1 MSSETGF
8 IERGGST
15 DSWLTQ
21 YDLVN
26 PKKAYEDITN
36 SIKNGEI
43 VTLAAIVSAGIG
55 EISVR
60 AVITQV
66 EVEVE
71 VEALF
76 NGIYRVEADGLFG
89 DDSPQIEARGVTNHS
104 DPLGSNGGNKQDLTV
119 VIKLS
124 GDNKISSGHF
134 FLATKEYP

>member
-1 MSSETGF
+1 MSSETGS
-8 IERGGST
+8 IERGGSA
-15 DSWLTQ
+15 DSWLAQ
-21 YDLVN
+21 YDLVD
-26 PKKAYEDITN
+26 PEKAYKDITD
-36 SIKNGEI
+36 SIQNGEK
-43 VTLAAIVSAGIG
+43 VTLAARVSAGIG

-60 AVITQV
+60 AAITQ
-66 EVEVE
+66 VE

-76 NGIYRVEADGLFG
+76 NGVCRVEADGLFG

>member
-1 MSSETGF
+1 MSSETSSL
-8 IERGGST
+8 ERGGSAS
-15 DSWLTQ
+15 SWLTQ
-21 YDLVN
+21 YDLVD
-26 PKKAYEDITN
+26 PGKAYDDITN
-36 SIKNGEI
+36 SIRNGEK
-43 VTLAAIVSAGIG
+43 VTLAAIVPAGIG

-60 AVITQV
+60 ATITQV
-66 EVEVE
+66 EVEV
-71 VEALF
+71 LF
-76 NGIYRVEADGLFG
+76 NGLDRVEADGLFG

>member
-1 MSSETGF
+1 MSSETSSL
-8 IERGGST
+8 ERGGSAS
-15 DSWLTQ
+15 SWLTR

-26 PKKAYEDITN
+26 PEKAYDDITN
-36 SIKNGEI
+36 SIKNREK

-60 AVITQV
+60 AAITQV
-66 EVEVE
+66 EVEV
-71 VEALF
+71 LF
-76 NGIYRVEADGLFG
+76 NGLDRVEADGLFG

-104 DPLGSNGGNKQDLTV
+104 NPLGSNGGNKQDLTV

-134 FLATKEYP
+134 FLETE

>member
-8 IERGGST
+8 IERGGSA

-60 AVITQV
+60 AVITQ
-66 EVEVE
+66 VEVE

>member
-1 MSSETGF
+1 MSSETGS
-8 IERGGST
+8 IERGGSA

-26 PKKAYEDITN
+26 PEKAYDDITN
-36 SIKNGEI
+36 SIKNREK
-43 VTLAAIVSAGIG
+43 VTLTAIVSAGIG

-60 AVITQV
+60 AAITQV
-66 EVEVE
+66 EVEV
-71 VEALF
+71 LF
-76 NGIYRVEADGLFG
+76 NGLDRVEADGLFG

-124 GDNKISSGHF
+124 DDNKISSGHF
-134 FLATKEYP
+134 FLETE

>member
-1 MSSETGF
+1 MSSETGS
-8 IERGGST
+8 IERGGSA

-36 SIKNGEI
+36 SIQNGEN
-43 VTLAAIVSAGIG
+43 VKLAARVSAGIG

-60 AVITQV
+60 DATTQ
-66 EVEVE
+66 VE

-76 NGIYRVEADGLFG
+76 NGVCRVEADRLFG
-89 DDSPQIEARGVTNHS
+89 SDGSPQLEARGVTNHP
-104 DPLGSNGGNKQDLTV
+104 DPRGNKQALTV

-124 GDNKISSGHF
+124 GDNSISSGHF
-134 FLATKEYP
+134 FLETKEYP